1 MRSNNAIPRLLLL
14 LAALAVASAPA
25 PPAAAR
31 AAAAGEPEY
40 DAAVKLVETY
50 YKAKHIGIPFV
61 ARAGVGVA
69 KVVSSDVRRAA
80 RYANARVAVFDDQ
93 DFTARGAGGE
103 FHSLLRERLRPGRWS
118 NLLSVRGAEEGQVY
132 TFTKT
137 AGDKFKVL
145 IAVIEPRDAVV
156 LQIDLNADEF
166 AKLIVN
172 PEAESRA
179 LTRDATTADDK

>member
-1 MRSNNAIPRLLLL
+1 MRSNTIIPALLL
-14 LAALAVASAPA
+14 LAALLWAAPLA
-25 PPAAAR
+25 PPVGAR
-31 AAAAGEPEY
+31 AAGEPEY
-40 DAAVKLVETY
+40 DAAVKLIETY
-50 YKAKHIGIPFV
+50 YKAKHIGIPFI

-69 KVVSSDVRRAA
+69 KVVSSDVRRVA

-93 DFTARGAGGE
+93 DFTARGRGRGDGE

-132 TFTKT
+132 TFTK
-137 AGDKFKVL
+137 ADGNKFKVL

-156 LQIDLNADEF
+156 LQLDLNADEF
-166 AKLIVN
+166 AKLIAN
-172 PEAESRA
+172 PEAESRS

>member
-1 MRSNNAIPRLLLL
+1 MRSHTLTKLL
-14 LAALAVASAPA
+14 LAALLLAL
-25 PPAAAR
+25 PPARAGAAR
-31 AAAAGEPEY
+31 AGEPEY

-50 YKAKHIGIPFV
+50 YKAKHRGIPFI

-69 KVVSSDVRRAA
+69 KVISSDVRRAA

-132 TFTKT
+132 TFTKPD
-137 AGDKFKVL
+137 GGKFKVL
-145 IAVIEPRDAVV
+145 IAVIEQRDAVV
-156 LQIDLNADEF
+156 LQVDLNADEF
-166 AKLIVN
+166 AKLLSN
-172 PEAESRA
+172 PEAESRS
-179 LTRDATTADDK
+179 LSRDATTADDK

>member
-1 MRSNNAIPRLLLL
+1 MRRNIIPTLL
-14 LAALAVASAPA
+14 LAALLLAAAPA

-31 AAAAGEPEY
+31 AAGEPEY

-50 YKAKHIGIPFV
+50 YKAKYRGIPFI

-93 DFTARGAGGE
+93 DFTARGAGGDGE
-103 FHSLLRERLRPGRWS
+103 FHSLLRERLRPGRWT

-132 TFTKT
+132 TFAKT
-137 AGDKFKVL
+137 DGHKFKVL

-156 LQIDLNADEF
+156 LQVDLNAEEF
-166 AKLIVN
+166 AKLIAR
-172 PEAESRA
+172 PEEESRS